1 MNSPVTQSL
10 FFNAHADGIPSGY
23 GWFFDRAFLKAL
35 AAADPSGSTSSRIL
49 RGDALVHM
57 LCERIAAVSNEKSA
71 QSYTYNYNMELYRTI
86 IWDLADAFT
95 SQWHTVNLEEFPI
108 LLARG
113 RIHCIVLPT
122 MPTGIRDEID
132 ERLRGTAGYLGSVTL
147 DLGNPIQSRLF
158 VDNLVD
164 DAFVTNGVVYLE
176 RSWEGIDDTLF
187 EGASNFEP
195 GGGRRLPPTDFAAQ
209 CPPIPTLPLSDRGK
223 ETLERYLGKR
233 TATIEQRVLQALAE
247 WRDPGKSPF
256 AFSSLAPGNAVL
268 EANLPEA
275 KFVQY
280 LLNPNHPV
288 GAGKA
293 KFFREVLGIEANEW
307 RYLAAQFYEGLRRTE
322 LSDLK
327 VKIWEDG
334 FGASFNCVLPITGV
348 NGTVAHVLTNWIM
361 KPGQV
366 PQLSTA
372 LPGEKSGDVD
382 GAESSPQFIVSST
395 LEGTKRWE
403 ELYRLADEAG
413 NSAAERCVPT
423 PMKVAGYDVEME
435 GMCGSA
441 WVLVPDAR
449 RGFAR
454 WIVRSKHGHTSAR
467 GGAKIFAIHPSQSVD
482 HAVAYAKAFASV
494 LKLNGIECNVDSML
508 D

>member
-1 MNSPVTQSL
+1 MNSTIAQAL
-10 FFNAHADGIPSGY
+10 FFDAHARGIPSTY
-23 GWFFDRAFLKAL
+23 GWFFDPAFLNAL
-35 AAADPSGSTSSRIL
+35 AAVDPSGSTSSRIL

-57 LCERIAAVSNEKSA
+57 LCGRIAAVSNEKNA
-71 QSYTYNYNMELYRTI
+71 QSSTYNYDMELYRTI

-95 SQWHTVNLEEFPI
+95 SQWHTVDLEEFPL

-132 ERLRGTAGYLGSVTL
+132 GRLRGTTGYLGSVTL
-147 DLGNPIQSRLF
+147 DLGNPIQLQLF
-158 VDNLVD
+158 INQLVD
-164 DAFVTNGVVYLE
+164 DAFVKNGAVYLE
-176 RSWEGIDDTLF
+176 RNWEGIDDTLF
-187 EGASNFEP
+187 EGASTFEP
-195 GGGRRLPPTDFAAQ
+195 GGEKRLPPIEFAAQ
-209 CPPIPTLPLSDRGK
+209 RPPIPTVPSSDRGK
-223 ETLERYLGKR
+223 ETLERYRGKR
-233 TATIEQRVLQALAE
+233 IATIEQRVLQAVAE
-247 WRDPGKSPF
+247 WRDPDSNSF
-256 AFSSLAPGNAVL
+256 AFSSSAPENAVL

-280 LLNPNHPV
+280 LLNPDHPV

-307 RYLAAQFYEGLRRTE
+307 RYLAAQFYEGLRRME

-334 FGASFNCVLPITGV
+334 FGASFNCVLPIAGL
-348 NGTVAHVLTNWIM
+348 NGRVAHVLTNWIM
-361 KPGQV
+361 KPGQL

-372 LPGEKSGDVD
+372 LPGEKSAD
-382 GAESSPQFIVSST
+382 AEGEESRPQSIVSGN
-395 LEGTKRWE
+395 LEGTKKWE

-454 WIVRSKHGHTSAR
+454 WVVRTKHGYTSTR
-467 GGAKIFAIHPSQSVD
+467 GGAKIFALHPSQSVD
-482 HAVAYAKAFASV
+482 RAVAYAKAFASV
-494 LKLNGIECNVDSML
+494 LKLNGIECGFDFML